1 MQMQFRLE
9 RFSEL
14 LRRQDF
20 SLAEACLLI
29 AQDAYPD
36 IDIAHYLAR
45 IDALAAT
52 VRSRLPGDAFAE
64 QKVMVLNRYLFGEL
78 GYAGNIDD
86 YYDPRN
92 SYLNQVLERRTG
104 IPITLSILYM
114 EVGLRLGLRLQG
126 VSFPGHFLVK
136 LRVSGGHLVLD
147 PFCGG
152 EAQSES
158 DLRAR
163 LAQVL
168 QPDEVDMMP
177 LAQMLKAANPHQILT
192 RLLRNLKGIYQHADE
207 VQNTL
212 QVIQRMMVV
221 APHAAEEL
229 RDRGLAYYKL
239 ECFRAA
245 LADLQDYLKL
255 RPDAH
260 DAEEIDDKVAALR
273 QACARL
279 N

>member
-1 MQMQFRLE
+1 MQSQCRLE
-9 RFSEL
+9 QFSEL
-14 LRRQDF
+14 LSRQNF

-36 IDIAHYLAR
+36 LDVAHYLAR

-52 VRSRLPGDAFAE
+52 VKRRLPGDAFAE
-64 QKVMVLNRYLFGEL
+64 QKVMVLNRYMFGEL

-86 YYDPRN
+86 YHDPRN

-104 IPITLSILYM
+104 IPITLSVLYM
-114 EVGLRLGLRLQG
+114 ELGLRLGLRLQG
-126 VSFPGHFLVK
+126 LSLPGHFLVK

-147 PFCGG
+147 PFRGG
-152 EAQSES
+152 ETQSES

-168 QPDEVDMMP
+168 QPDEVDKMP
-177 LAQMLKAANPHQILT
+177 LAQILTAADSRQILA
-192 RLLRNLKGIYQHADE
+192 RLLRNLKGIYQRADE
-207 VQNTL
+207 AQNTL
-212 QVIQRMMVV
+212 QVIQRMVVV

-229 RDRGLAYYKL
+229 RDRGLAYCKL
-239 ECFRAA
+239 DCFRAA
-245 LADLQDYLKL
+245 LADLQNYLEL
-255 RPDAH
+255 RPDAR
-260 DAEEIDDKVAALR
+260 DADEINDKVAALR
-273 QACARL
+273 LACARL

>member
-1 MQMQFRLE
+1 MEYRLDQF
-9 RFSEL
+9 SAL
-14 LRRQDF
+14 LCQENF

-36 IDIAHYLAR
+36 LDVVHYLAR
-45 IDALAAT
+45 IDAFAAALK
-52 VRSRLPGDAFAE
+52 RRLSSDAFAE
-64 QKVMVLNRYLFGEL
+64 QKVTVLNRYLFDEL
-78 GYAGNIDD
+78 GFSGNLGN

-104 IPITLSILYM
+104 VPITLSILYM
-114 EVGLRLGLRLQG
+114 EIGQRLGLRFQG

-136 LRVSGGHLVLD
+136 LRVTGGQLVLD

-152 EAQSES
+152 EAQSEA

-168 QPDEVDMMP
+168 PQREADTLP
-177 LAQMLKAANPHQILT
+177 LPQFLQAATSRQVLA
-192 RLLRNLKGIYQHADE
+192 RVLRNLKNIYLHSEEA
-207 VQNTL
+207 QNALT
-212 QVIQRMMVV
+212 VMQRMVMV
-221 APHAAEEL
+221 APHAAEEV

-239 ECFRAA
+239 DCFRAA
-245 LADLQDYLKL
+245 LADLQDYLD
-255 RPDAH
+255 RRPEAPDA
-260 DAEEIDDKVAALR
+260 DAIKDKTAALR
-273 QACARL
+273 LVCARL

>member
-1 MQMQFRLE
+1 MQTQSRLE
-9 RFSEL
+9 RFAEL
-14 LRRQDF
+14 LRRQNF

-36 IDIAHYLAR
+36 LDIEHYLAR

-52 VRSRLPGDAFAE
+52 VKSRLPGDAFAE
-64 QKVMVLNRYLFGEL
+64 QKVMVLNRYLFAEL

-158 DLRAR
+158 DLRVR

-168 QPDEVDMMP
+168 QADEVDAIP
-177 LAQMLKAANPHQILT
+177 LAQMLKAADSRQILT

-207 VQNTL
+207 AQNTL
-212 QVIQRMMVV
+212 QVIQRMVV
-221 APHAAEEL
+221 LSPHAAEEV

-239 ECFRAA
+239 DCFRAA
-245 LADLQDYLKL
+245 LADLQDYRKL
-255 RPDAH
+255 RPNAG
-260 DAEEIDDKVAALR
+260 DAEEIDEKLAALR
-273 QACARL
+273 LACARL